1 MPYLIK
7 YKFELLKFYFDKC
20 PFYKYLRNPKE
31 AMKEMSYVIVG
42 LAILGMLAIILWFTN
57 MPETIEDTDIQIIIA
72 LGIGLLIMVL
82 DKRQDLHFHEIIQN
96 QNKMISEIHVTIMQE
111 KVVVEEIRKMLDK

>member
-1 MPYLIK
+1 
-7 YKFELLKFYFDKC
+7 
-20 PFYKYLRNPKE
+20 
-31 AMKEMSYVIVG
+31 MKEMGYVIVG

-57 MPETIEDTDIQIIIA
+57 MPETIENTDIQIIIA

-96 QNKMISEIHVTIMQE
+96 QNHMISEILVTIMQE
-111 KVVVEEIRKMLDK
+111 KIAVEEIRKMLDK

>member
-1 MPYLIK
+1 MRIPI
-7 YKFELLKFYFDKC
+7 
-20 PFYKYLRNPKE
+20 E
-31 AMKEMSYVIVG
+31 AMKEMSYIIVG

-111 KVVVEEIRKMLDK
+111 KVVVEEIRKILDK

>member
-1 MPYLIK
+1 
-7 YKFELLKFYFDKC
+7 
-20 PFYKYLRNPKE
+20 
-31 AMKEMSYVIVG
+31 MKEMGYVIVG

-82 DKRQDLHFHEIIQN
+82 DKWQDLQFHEIIQN
-96 QNKMISEIHVTIMQE
+96 QNHMISEIHVTIMQE
-111 KVVVEEIRKMLDK
+111 KIAVEEIRKMLDK

>member
-1 MPYLIK
+1 MG
-7 YKFELLKFYFDKC
+7 
-20 PFYKYLRNPKE
+20 
-31 AMKEMSYVIVG
+31 YVIVG

-57 MPETIEDTDIQIIIA
+57 MPETIENTDIQIIIA

-96 QNKMISEIHVTIMQE
+96 QNHMISEILVTIMQE
-111 KVVVEEIRKMLDK
+111 KIAVEEIRKMLDK

>member
-1 MPYLIK
+1 
-7 YKFELLKFYFDKC
+7 
-20 PFYKYLRNPKE
+20 
-31 AMKEMSYVIVG
+31 
-42 LAILGMLAIILWFTN
+42 
-57 MPETIEDTDIQIIIA
+57 
-72 LGIGLLIMVL
+72 MVL